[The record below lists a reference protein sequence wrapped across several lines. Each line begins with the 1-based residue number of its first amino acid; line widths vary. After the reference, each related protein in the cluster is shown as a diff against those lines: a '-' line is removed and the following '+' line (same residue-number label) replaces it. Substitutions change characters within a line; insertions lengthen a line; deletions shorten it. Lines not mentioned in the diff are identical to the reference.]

1 MDGLKIPIR
10 HCSEHSFLDLF
21 RADMASSGD
30 RIIILSPFLSQNRA
44 VHYYP
49 VLLILTNRHVSVDVY
64 ARPKSGQP
72 ESLRDHFDQ
81 VEQGLLRIGARL
93 HLRPGM
99 HEKVGVIDGRILW
112 HGSLNI
118 LSHNDTRE
126 SMLRFESPDLA
137 QEVLRDLGISPIP
150 SLQGDSDWP
159 ISGESSPEDGSEGV
173 PKCPNC
179 GKYMLHFE
187 QARLWICQD
196 SPSCQGT
203 LPSSITR
210 SADTPIEDESLSQQL
225 ELQCPICDS
234 PMAIRRGLFTRVI
247 CSAPDCD
254 FALDRR
260 LAASILRILKRRKAV

>member
-10 HCSEHSFLDLF
+10 HCSEQSFLDLF
-21 RADMASSGD
+21 RADLAGGGD
-30 RIIILSPFLSQNRA
+30 HVIILSPFLSQNRA
-44 VHYYP
+44 AHYYP
-49 VLLILTNRHVSVDVY
+49 VLLTLISRHVSVDVY

-81 VEQGLLRIGARL
+81 VEQGLRRIGARL

-99 HEKVGVIDGRILW
+99 HEKMGVIDGRILW

-118 LSHNDTRE
+118 LSHNNTKE
-126 SMLRFESPDLA
+126 SMIRFESPDLT
-137 QEVLRDLGISPIP
+137 QEVLCDLGISPIP
-150 SLQGDSDWP
+150 SLQGDSDLAT
-159 ISGESSPEDGSEGV
+159 SGESFPEDGAEGV

-203 LPSSITR
+203 LLSSITR

-225 ELQCPICDS
+225 ELHCPICDS
-234 PMAIRRGLFTRVI
+234 LMAIRRGLFTRVI

-254 FALDRR
+254 FALDRK
-260 LAASILRILKRRKAV
+260 LATGILRILKRRKVV